1 MGKGSI
7 ATRAMKS
14 AQEGARFICAE
25 NGQLTGAC
33 LGIHNGFSVRFHA
46 GFRLSGNGRS
56 HHGRVATVRFSSV
69 SSNLTGV
76 TLGSVTVR
84 FGSNW
89 YG

>member
-1 MGKGSI
+1 MVSKLAWRSKGLVQPVLAGDSSCGRNIHMGLFDNGYSH
-7 ATRAMKS
+7 TAM
-14 AQEGARFICAE
+14 F
-25 NGQLTGAC
+25 TGKM
-33 LGIHNGFSVRFHA
+33 I
-46 GFRLSGNGRS
+46 
-56 HHGRVATVRFSSV
+56 RVATVRFSSV

>member
-1 MGKGSI
+1 MGYSYFLEKW
-7 ATRAMKS
+7 
-14 AQEGARFICAE
+14 GAKELLRVSQPS
-25 NGQLTGAC
+25 NSMGGPSL
-33 LGIHNGFSVRFHA
+33 FHPI
-46 GFRLSGNGRS
+46 L
-56 HHGRVATVRFSSV
+56 RVATVRFSSV

>member
-1 MGKGSI
+1 M
-7 ATRAMKS
+7 RELLQFMFMK
-14 AQEGARFICAE
+14 IPDDDDYPLV
-25 NGQLTGAC
+25 NYHIT
-33 LGIHNGFSVRFHA
+33 ID
-46 GFRLSGNGRS
+46 
-56 HHGRVATVRFSSV
+56 RVATVRFSSV

>member
-1 MGKGSI
+1 MYLPSFLLKY
-7 ATRAMKS
+7 
-14 AQEGARFICAE
+14 
-25 NGQLTGAC
+25 
-33 LGIHNGFSVRFHA
+33 
-46 GFRLSGNGRS
+46 
-56 HHGRVATVRFSSV
+56 RVATVRFSSV